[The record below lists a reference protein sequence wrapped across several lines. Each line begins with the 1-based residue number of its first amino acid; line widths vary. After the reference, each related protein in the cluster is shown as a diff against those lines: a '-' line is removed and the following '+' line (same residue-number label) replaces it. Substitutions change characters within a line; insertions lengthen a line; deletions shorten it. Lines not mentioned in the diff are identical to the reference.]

1 MTQIKFTQ
9 VLSYSSQDA
18 NHPADNLLR
27 ADTYRK
33 WKCAP
38 NTSDKMAFVIL
49 KFDQLTSINSL
60 DIGNDGS
67 ALIEVL
73 VSREGMNDYQVLL
86 VSSAFMSPAESRN
99 GTDLHRVRMFG
110 PEKLNKNV
118 AEQKWDRLKVVCTQ
132 PFNTKMQYGLSFITA
147 RSLENGKQESSQKI
161 TQLGKFKLRMEDDSD
176 SITIGS
182 MFAKRN
188 EKTPLPSTEPGS
200 IRAASREIAAAASSL
215 ETLKRK
221 DPPSDGNPSQL
232 KKKGAAESVRSPII
246 KNTPSSSHTTNE
258 SKGKQNEKQSK
269 ASSKPE
275 KTEGKPTSKN
285 NGGREEKEMKKKENK
300 KRNKE
305 NSNSKPSS
313 SKADTQE
320 TQRKKSKPFSSLMD
334 NVVFVM
340 SGYENPERSVL
351 RDKLIEMGAQYRS
364 DWKPGC
370 THLICAFINTPKYRQ
385 AKGKGKIV
393 TGKWITECY
402 KNKIRYPWRRYGLEK
417 HKDGIESEEEIWA
430 EELLPKVSQPKPE
443 AASPPRP
450 TYNSDMGDD
459 CYYSNDE
466 DTDDEI
472 QKVIDKQQ
480 KNKPDVTSDNEARTT
495 NSSKR
500 NSGGSSSERDK
511 VITIKPSEKD
521 SERHEYERSHHPENN
536 KDCSTTNGIKDSSDE
551 EIYDDD
557 TDIDEEL
564 PDTSSLP
571 LPTLGDYFKG
581 KSFFFYG
588 DMAEDTRKLL
598 TRFITAY
605 AGEIEDYMTE
615 KVNFVLSDNRWD
627 ENFEEALNDN
637 PALQFVKPQWIWQCC
652 DKKKLVPHQ
661 PFLIV
666 P

>member
-1 MTQIKFTQ
+1 MTKIKFTQ
-9 VLSYSSQDA
+9 VLSYSSEDA

-38 NTSDKMAFVIL
+38 NTSDKAAFVIL

-86 VSSAFMSPAESRN
+86 VSSAFMTPTESRN

-110 PEKLNKNV
+110 PDKLNKNV
-118 AEQKWDRLKVVCTQ
+118 AGQKWDRLKVVCTQ
-132 PFNTKMQYGLSFITA
+132 PFNANMQYGLSFITA
-147 RSLENGKQESSQKI
+147 RSPESANQESSQKI

-176 SITIGS
+176 TITVGS

-200 IRAASREIAAAASSL
+200 IRAASREIAAAAASA

-221 DPPSDGNPSQL
+221 DPPSDGTPSQL
-232 KKKGAAESVRSPII
+232 KKKAAAESVRSPII
-246 KNTPSSSHTTNE
+246 KNTPSSHTANE
-258 SKGKQNEKQSK
+258 GKGKQNEKQSRPN
-269 ASSKPE
+269 SKPE
-275 KTEGKPTSKN
+275 RTEGKPTLKN
-285 NGGREEKEMKKKENK
+285 NEGREETEIKKKEYK
-300 KRNKE
+300 KNKE
-305 NSNSKPSS
+305 NSASKPST
-313 SKADTQE
+313 SKADTQK
-320 TQRKKSKPFSSLMD
+320 TQRKKSKPFNSLMD

-340 SGYENPERSVL
+340 SGYENPERSTL
-351 RDKLIEMGAQYRS
+351 RDKLTEMGAQYRS

-370 THLICAFINTPKYRQ
+370 THLICAFTNTPKYRQ

-393 TGKWITECY
+393 TGKWISECY

-417 HKDGIESEEEIWA
+417 DKDGTESEEEIWA
-430 EELLPKVSQPKPE
+430 EELLPKVSQPKPK
-443 AASPPRP
+443 AASPPKLVDNP
-450 TYNSDMGDD
+450 DVGDD
-459 CYYSNDE
+459 CNYSDDE

-472 QKVIDKQQ
+472 QKVLDKQQ
-480 KNKPDVTSDNEARTT
+480 KNKPDVTSDTEARIT
-495 NSSKR
+495 NSFKKDS
-500 NSGGSSSERDK
+500 SESSSERDK
-511 VITIKPSEKD
+511 ATTTKPSEKD
-521 SERHEYERSHHPENN
+521 GKRYERNHHLGNN
-536 KDCSTTNGIKDSSDE
+536 KDSSTTNGVNDSTDE

-581 KSFFFYG
+581 KCFFFYG
-588 DMAEDTRKLL
+588 DMVEDTRKLL

-615 KVNFVLSDNRWD
+615 KVNFVLSEDKWD
-627 ENFEEALNDN
+627 KNFEEALNDN
-637 PALQFVKPQWIWQCC
+637 PVLQFVKPQWIWQCC
-652 DKKKLVPHQ
+652 DKKKLVPPQ